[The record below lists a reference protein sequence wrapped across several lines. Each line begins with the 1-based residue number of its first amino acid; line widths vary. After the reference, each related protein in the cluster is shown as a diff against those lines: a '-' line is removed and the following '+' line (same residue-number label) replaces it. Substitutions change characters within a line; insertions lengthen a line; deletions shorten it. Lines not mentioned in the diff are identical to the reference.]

1 MLGTLTLRR
10 PSGGANGLCFV
21 TKKLLTAP
29 LLTAAVVETQSPM
42 DIKAIGNEF
51 KAFIMR
57 GNVVDL
63 AVGVVIGSAFGK
75 VVEAIVGSVINPTLW
90 LFHIPV
96 NDPKNPADL
105 FKAIVTFV
113 AVAAVVFF
121 LIVKP
126 FNYLKSLASRR
137 VEGQPAE
144 PAPLPDDVKLLMEI
158 RDLLKTGRATPP
170 GLPTQ
175 S

>member
-1 MLGTLTLRR
+1 
-10 PSGGANGLCFV
+10 
-21 TKKLLTAP
+21 
-29 LLTAAVVETQSPM
+29 M
-42 DIKAIGNEF
+42 DIKAIANDF

-75 VVEAIVGSVINPTLW
+75 VIEAIVGSVINPTLN

-105 FKAIVTFV
+105 FKAVITFV
-113 AVAAVVFF
+113 AVSAVVFF

-126 FNYLKSLASRR
+126 FNYLKSLAARH
-137 VEGQPAE
+137 VEGKPAE
-144 PAPLPDDVKLLMEI
+144 PPPLPDDVKLLMEI
-158 RDLLKTGRATPP
+158 RDLLRETRGVREAQSSVAAANPP
-170 GLPTQ
+170 GPI
-175 S
+175 